1 MSDGR
6 SSRAAAFIMDFND
19 GGDKNCEYCELD
31 FVRRFNGFIRADSGA
46 C

>member
-19 GGDKNCEYCELD
+19 GGDKNCEYSVSWILLEEIQRIHSC
-31 FVRRFNGFIRADSGA
+31 
-46 C
+46 